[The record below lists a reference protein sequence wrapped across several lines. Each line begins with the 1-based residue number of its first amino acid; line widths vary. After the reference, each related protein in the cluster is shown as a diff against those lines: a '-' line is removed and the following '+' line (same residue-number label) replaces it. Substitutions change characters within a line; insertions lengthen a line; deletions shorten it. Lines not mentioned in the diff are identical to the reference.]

1 MISLASCVHCQLNT
15 TTPSDERK
23 SPMALT
29 NARLSSSLQAGS
41 DIKKIVELISPAG
54 DMTSLIT
61 ALKAGAD
68 AVYFGAEG
76 YNMRA
81 GSSNFNS
88 ADFPVVRDLCNKYE
102 AKAYLALNTIVYDGE
117 LKKMTRTVTA
127 ARTAGIDAVICS
139 DMAVIEA
146 CRKIGMPFHI
156 STQASVSNY
165 SAVQFYASLGAKMI
179 VLARE
184 LTLDQV
190 RHITGKI
197 RTDGLAVRI
206 ECFVHGAMCVAV
218 SGRCFMS
225 QELFGRSANR
235 GQCVQ
240 PCRRQYLI
248 TDPEENEELELGT
261 DYVMSPKDLCA
272 IEFLDVLIDA
282 GISGFKIEG
291 RSRSPEYV
299 HTTTTAYRQ
308 ALDLCTRHRTDP
320 EFRNTYCELT
330 MSLKHELAKVYNR
343 GFSTGFYFGKP
354 LEAWTREYGSLA
366 QEKKTYIGEI
376 KKYYPKAGVAEML
389 IYSRGLKQGDKL
401 SILGPKTG
409 VVTVMAEAFFT
420 NDLPDI
426 DAVKGDNVT
435 LKCEKVR
442 RNDKVYLLEKRK

>member
-1 MISLASCVHCQLNT
+1 
-15 TTPSDERK
+15 
-23 SPMALT
+23 MALS
-29 NARLSSSLQAGS
+29 NAGLNSTLEKNSNRE
-41 DIKKIVELISPAG
+41 KIVELIAPAG
-54 DMTSLIT
+54 DMTALVT

-68 AVYFGAEG
+68 AIYFGAEG

-81 GSSNFNS
+81 GSGNFTP
-88 ADFPVVRDLCNKYE
+88 AEFPAVKTLCKEYN
-102 AKAYLALNTIVYDGE
+102 AKAYLALNTILYDGE

-146 CRKIGMPFHI
+146 CRKIAMPFHI

-165 SAVQFYASLGAKMI
+165 SAVQFYAALGARMI

-184 LTLDQV
+184 LTIEQV
-190 RHITGKI
+190 RHITSKI
-197 RTDGLAVRI
+197 RSDGLDLRI

-225 QELFGRSANR
+225 QEVFGRSANR

-240 PCRRQYLI
+240 PCRRQYII
-248 TDPEENEELELGT
+248 TDPEEHEELELGT

-272 IEFLDVLIDA
+272 VEFLDVLIDA

-299 HTTTTAYRQ
+299 RATTSTYRR
-308 ALDLCTRHRTDP
+308 ALDLCTRHRSDS
-320 EFRNTYCELT
+320 EFRSRYSALS
-330 MSLKHELAKVYNR
+330 MALKEELAQVYNR
-343 GFSTGFYFGKP
+343 GFSAGFYFGKP
-354 LEAWTREYGSLA
+354 LDAWTREYGSLA
-366 QEKKTYIGEI
+366 QEKKTYIADI
-376 KKYYPKAGVAEML
+376 IKYYPKAGVAEL
-389 IYSRGLKQGDKL
+389 HIRARGLKRGNKL

-409 VVTVMAEAFFT
+409 VLTVMADTFFT
-420 NDLPDI
+420 NDLPDM

-435 LKCEKVR
+435 IKCATVR
-442 RNDKVYLLEKRK
+442 KNDKVYLLEKRQ

>member
-1 MISLASCVHCQLNT
+1 MSLANRGLT
-15 TTPSDERK
+15 LTLEK
-23 SPMALT
+23 ST
-29 NARLSSSLQAGS
+29 KRESL
-41 DIKKIVELISPAG
+41 IELIAPAG

-81 GSSNFNS
+81 GSSNFTP
-88 ADFPVVRDLCNKYE
+88 AEFPAVRALCKDHE
-102 AKAYLALNTIVYDGE
+102 AKAYLALNTIIYDGE
-117 LKKMTRTVTA
+117 LKKMTQTVTTA
-127 ARTAGIDAVICS
+127 KTAGIDAVICS

-146 CRKIGMPFHI
+146 CRKIGMPFHV

-165 SAVQFYASLGAKMI
+165 SAVQFYAALGARMI

-184 LTLDQV
+184 LTLEQV

-197 RTDGLAVRI
+197 RNSGLDVSI

-248 TDPEENEELELGT
+248 TDPEENEELELSP

-282 GISGFKIEG
+282 GINAFKIEG

-299 HTTTTAYRQ
+299 HVTTTSYRQ
-308 ALDLCTRHRTDP
+308 ALDLCTDHRYDP
-320 EFRNTYCELT
+320 EFRSKYSELT
-330 MSLKHELAKVYNR
+330 MSLKNDLAQVYNR
-343 GFSTGFYFGKP
+343 GFSEGFYFGKP
-354 LEAWTREYGSLA
+354 LDAWTREYGSLA

-376 KKYYPKAGVAEML
+376 KKYYPKAGVAELL
-389 IYSRGLKQGDKL
+389 IYARGLKQGDKL

-409 VVTVMAEAFFT
+409 VVIVTADAFFT
-420 NDLPDI
+420 NDQPDT
-426 DAVKGDNVT
+426 DALKGDSVT
-435 LKCEKVR
+435 IKCTTVR
-442 RNDKVYLLEKRK
+442 KNDKVYLLEKRR

>member
-1 MISLASCVHCQLNT
+1 MS
-15 TTPSDERK
+15 
-23 SPMALT
+23 LT
-29 NARLSSSLQAGS
+29 NAGLPLSFEARSNGEQT
-41 DIKKIVELISPAG
+41 VELISPAG
-54 DMTSLIT
+54 DMTSLVT

-68 AVYFGAEG
+68 AIYFGAEG

-81 GSSNFNS
+81 GSGNFTP
-88 ADFPVVRDLCNKYE
+88 ADFPAVRVLCKEYE

-127 ARTAGIDAVICS
+127 AKTAGIDAIICS

-146 CRKIGMPFHI
+146 CRKIDMPFHI

-165 SAVQFYASLGAKMI
+165 NAVQFYAALGAKMI

-184 LTLDQV
+184 LTIEQV

-197 RTDGLAVRI
+197 SADGLALRI

-261 DYVMSPKDLCA
+261 DYVMSPKDLCT

-299 HTTTTAYRQ
+299 HTTTRAYRQ

-320 EFRNTYCELT
+320 EFRSQYSELT
-330 MSLKHELAKVYNR
+330 MNLKHELAKVYNR

-389 IYSRGLKQGDKL
+389 IYARGLKQGDKL

-409 VVTVMAEAFFT
+409 VVTVMADAFFT

-435 LKCEKVR
+435 IKCPKVR
-442 RNDKVYLLEKRK
+442 KNDKVYLLEKRR

>member
-1 MISLASCVHCQLNT
+1 M
-15 TTPSDERK
+15 P
-23 SPMALT
+23 LT
-29 NARLSSSLQAGS
+29 NTELLSTPGNNF
-41 DIKKIVELISPAG
+41 ITVPPVELIAPAG
-54 DMTSLIT
+54 DTTCLIT

-81 GSSNFNS
+81 GSGNFTS
-88 ADFPVVRDLCNKYE
+88 AEFSAVKALCASYN

-117 LKKMTRTVTA
+117 LKKMMQSISA
-127 ARTAGIDAVICS
+127 AKAAGIDAVICS

-146 CRKIGMPFHI
+146 CRNAALPFHI

-165 SAVQFYASLGAKMI
+165 NAVKFYASLGATMV

-184 LTLDQV
+184 LTLEQV

-197 RTDGLAVRI
+197 KSDKLDVRI

-240 PCRRQYLI
+240 PCRRQYVI

-272 IEFLDVLIDA
+272 VEFLDVLIDA

-299 HTTTTAYRQ
+299 QATTSAYRS
-308 ALDLCTRHRTDP
+308 ALDLCTRHRSDE
-320 EFRNTYCELT
+320 EFRSRYSNLT
-330 MSLKHELAKVYNR
+330 IALKHELAQVYNR

-354 LEAWTREYGSLA
+354 LDAWTREYGSLA

-376 KKYYPKAGVAEML
+376 KKYYPKAGVAELL
-389 IYSRGLKQGDKL
+389 IYARGLKRGEKL

-409 VVTVMAEAFFT
+409 VVTVIAERFYT
-420 NDLPDI
+420 NDLPDT
-426 DAVKGDNVT
+426 DAFKGDNVT
-435 LKCEKVR
+435 IKCATVR
-442 RNDKVYLLEKRK
+442 KNDKVYLLEKRR

>member
-1 MISLASCVHCQLNT
+1 MEENANIE
-15 TTPSDERK
+15 TP
-23 SPMALT
+23 L
-29 NARLSSSLQAGS
+29 
-41 DIKKIVELISPAG
+41 ELIAPAS
-54 DMTSLIT
+54 DMTCLLT

-81 GSSNFNS
+81 GSINFTP
-88 ADFPVVRDLCNKYE
+88 ADFPNVMNICAKHS
-102 AKAYLALNTIVYDGE
+102 AKAYLALNTIVYDNE
-117 LKKMTRTVTA
+117 LKKMTQTVA
-127 ARTAGIDAVICS
+127 AAKAAQIDAVICS

-146 CRKIGMPFHI
+146 CRKIDMPFHI

-165 SAVQFYASLGAKMI
+165 SAVQLYAALGAKMI

-184 LTLDQV
+184 LTLEQV

-197 RTDGLAVRI
+197 KSDGLGVRI

-240 PCRRQYLI
+240 PCRRQYII

-282 GISGFKIEG
+282 GISAFKIEG

-299 HTTTTAYRQ
+299 HTTTSAYRQ
-308 ALDLCTRHRTDP
+308 ALNLCTRHRADP
-320 EFRNTYCELT
+320 EFRSNYSNLT
-330 MSLKHELAKVYNR
+330 MRLKNDLAQVYNR
-343 GFSTGFYFGKP
+343 GFSEGFYFGKP
-354 LEAWTREYGSLA
+354 LDAWTREYGSLA
-366 QEKKTYIGEI
+366 QEKKTYIGDV
-376 KKYYPKAGVAEML
+376 KKYYPKAGVAEIL
-389 IYSRGLKQGDKL
+389 IYARGLRRGNKL

-409 VVTVMAEAFFT
+409 VVILTADTFFT
-420 NDLPDI
+420 NDQPDT
-426 DAVKGDNVT
+426 DAGKGDSVT
-435 LKCEKVR
+435 IKCTTVR
-442 RNDKVYLLEKRK
+442 KNDKVYLLEKRV